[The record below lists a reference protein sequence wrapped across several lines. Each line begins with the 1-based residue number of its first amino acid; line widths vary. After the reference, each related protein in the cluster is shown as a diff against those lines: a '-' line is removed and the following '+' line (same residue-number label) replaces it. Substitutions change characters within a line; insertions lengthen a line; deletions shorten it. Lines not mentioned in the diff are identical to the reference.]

1 MASETGGTRSA
12 GITGSRATMRQED
25 RLADLFRRYAE
36 AVRTGTESEALEIRK
51 KIREE
56 RERIEKK

>member
-1 MASETGGTRSA
+1 MMKA
-12 GITGSRATMRQED
+12 ED
-25 RLADLFRRYAE
+25 RLAALFRRYAE
-36 AVRTGTESEALEIRK
+36 AVRTGNESEALEIRK

>member
-1 MASETGGTRSA
+1 MTT
-12 GITGSRATMRQED
+12 ED

-36 AVRTGTESEALEIRK
+36 AVQAGTENEALKIRK
-51 KIREE
+51 LIREQ